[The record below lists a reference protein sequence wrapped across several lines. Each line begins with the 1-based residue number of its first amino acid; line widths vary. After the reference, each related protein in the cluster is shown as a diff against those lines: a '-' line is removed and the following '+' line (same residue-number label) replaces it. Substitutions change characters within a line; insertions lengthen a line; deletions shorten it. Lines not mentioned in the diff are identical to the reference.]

1 MNTNGTNNTPEDRVL
16 DAAMEALART
26 AGLCGEKEQAHI
38 VGERQRVWDA
48 IVVLTHEQKKYRYAV
63 EIKAIDRIAGL
74 GLVKAQ
80 MEKCELPWLLAA
92 PYITAEMAEQCRGM
106 GIQFIDTAGNAYLK
120 AEGLYV
126 FVTGQKRALKDVP
139 AAKYR
144 AATATGMRVVFTL
157 LCKPE
162 LLNAP
167 YREIA
172 AAAGVALGTVGWVFF
187 ALQNRGHL
195 LIDKRK
201 GRQFV
206 DVRRVIEE
214 WVINYPVKLRP
225 RLGARRFH
233 APTADWWKNI
243 QLEKYEACF
252 GGEVAGD
259 ILTKYRDPGEVLIY
273 LPGAPDRLILDNR
286 LRADPKGEVE
296 IIEQFWHFKP
306 GNNENRTV
314 PPLLVYADLMATQD
328 TRNHEV
334 AKLVYERYITNA
346 QR

>member
-1 MNTNGTNNTPEDRVL
+1 MNTNGTNNTPEDRIL
-16 DAAMEALART
+16 AAAVIALART
-26 AGLCGEKEQAHI
+26 TGLRGEKEQAYFA
-38 VGERQRVWDA
+38 GERNRRYDA
-48 IVVLTHEQKKYRYAV
+48 VVVFAHEQKKYRYAV
-63 EIKAIDRIAGL
+63 EIKTIDRVNGL

-80 MEKCELPWLLAA
+80 MEQCTLPWLLAA
-92 PYITAEMAEQCRGM
+92 PHITAEMAEQCRGM

-144 AATATGMRVVFTL
+144 ATTATGMRVVFAL
-157 LCKPE
+157 LCKPD

-167 YREIA
+167 YRTIA
-172 AAAGVALGTVGWVFF
+172 AEAGVALGTVGWVLF

-195 LIDKRK
+195 LVDKRK

-214 WVINYPVKLRP
+214 WVINYPAKLKP

-243 QLEKYEACF
+243 QLEKYEARF

-259 ILTKYRDPGEVLIY
+259 ILTKYRNPGEVLIY
-273 LPGAPDRLILDNR
+273 LPGDPDRLILDNH
-286 LRADPKGEVE
+286 LTADPKGEVE
-296 IIEQFWHFKP
+296 ILEQFWHFNP

-346 QR
+346 

>member
-1 MNTNGTNNTPEDRVL
+1 MNTDDINYTPEDRVM

-26 AGLCGEKEQAHI
+26 AGLRGEKEQGYIA
-38 VGERQRVWDA
+38 GERKRVWDA
-48 IVVLTHEQKKYRYAV
+48 VVIFTHEQKKYRYAV

-74 GLVKAQ
+74 GLVKAR
-80 MEKCELPWLLAA
+80 MEQCALPWLLAA
-92 PYITAEMAEQCRGM
+92 PYITAEMAEQCRVL
-106 GIQFIDTAGNAYLK
+106 GIQFLDTAGNAYLK

-126 FVTGQKRALKDVP
+126 YVTGQKRALKDVP

-144 AATATGMRVVFTL
+144 ATTATGMRVVFAL

-172 AAAGVALGTVGWVFF
+172 AAAEVALGTVGWVFF

-214 WVINYPVKLRP
+214 WVINYPVKLKP

-243 QLEKYEACF
+243 RLEKYAARF

-259 ILTKYRDPGEVLIY
+259 ILTKHRNPGEALIY
-273 LPGAPDRLILDNR
+273 LPGDPDRLIIDNH
-286 LRADPKGEVE
+286 LTADPKGEVE
-296 IIEQFWHFKP
+296 ILGQFWHFDL
-306 GNNENRTV
+306 ENDNDRTV

-346 QR
+346 

>member
-16 DAAMEALART
+16 DTALEVLART
-26 AGLCGEKEQAHI
+26 AGLHVEKEHTCF
-38 VGERQRVWDA
+38 VGERNRIYDA
-48 IVVLTHEQKKYRYAV
+48 TVIFTQEQKQYRYAV

-80 MEKCELPWLLAA
+80 MEQCPLPWLLAA
-92 PYITAEMAEQCRGM
+92 PYITAEMAEQCRTM
-106 GIQFIDTAGNAYLK
+106 GIQFIDTVGNAYLK
-120 AEGLYV
+120 AAGLYI
-126 FVTGQKRALKDVP
+126 FVTGHKRDLKDVP

-144 AATATGMRVVFTL
+144 ATTATGMRVVFAL

-167 YREIA
+167 YRDIA
-172 AAAGVALGTVGWVFF
+172 AAAGVALGTVGWVLF
-187 ALQNRGHL
+187 ALQDRGHL

-206 DVRRVIEE
+206 DARRVIEE
-214 WVINYPVKLRP
+214 WVINYPVKLKP
-225 RLGARRFH
+225 RLGARRFR
-233 APTADWWKNI
+233 APIADWWKNI
-243 QLEKYEACF
+243 QLEKYAGRF

-259 ILTKYRDPGEVLIY
+259 ILTKHRNPGEVLIY
-273 LPGAPDRLILDNR
+273 LPGDPDRLIMDNH
-286 LRADPKGEVE
+286 LKADPKGEVE
-296 IIEQFWHFKP
+296 ILQQFWHFDL
-306 GNNENRTV
+306 GNNENRIV

-334 AKLVYERYITNA
+334 AKMVYERYIINA
-346 QR
+346 